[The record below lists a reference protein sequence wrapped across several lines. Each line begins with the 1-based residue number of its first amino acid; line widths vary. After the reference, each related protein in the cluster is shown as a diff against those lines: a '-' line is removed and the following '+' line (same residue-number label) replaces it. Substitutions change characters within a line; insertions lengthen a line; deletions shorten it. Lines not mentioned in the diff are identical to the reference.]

1 MLRHMP
7 LSLGTRVG
15 RYEVTG
21 TLGAG
26 GMGEVYR
33 ARDARLNRDVAIKS
47 LPESVAHDP
56 ERVAR
61 FEREAQLLA
70 SLNHPHIA
78 AVYGVEDAGALQY
91 IVLELVEGG
100 TLADRLARGALPPR
114 EALQIARDVA
124 DALSSAHEKGIV
136 HRDLKPANI
145 AMTTTG
151 DPKVLDFG
159 LAKSGVTDADSM
171 TIVATQTGVVLGTA
185 PYMSPEQ
192 ARGEAVDRRSDI
204 WAFGCVLFEMLTGR
218 RPFAGPSTS
227 ELVVAILER
236 EPDFDVLPPA
246 TPARIRWLL
255 RRCLEKDR
263 RRRLHDI
270 ADARIEIDDALGDP
284 ASGGHDAAH
293 GMGVARAAVGTR
305 EIAAWGVALAALALL
320 GWALAARR
328 SAEPPADTDRISR
341 TSIPIPDDVQLAPVP
356 PAGRFA
362 VSPDGRHVAFVASTT
377 AGTSMLW
384 IRPLDSLTAQPL
396 AGTEGAGYP
405 FWSPDSR
412 WVAFVS
418 RSTEGPTLLSQRAVL
433 KKVEVSGGQPVTLTN
448 EAFNATGSWNRDNI
462 ILFTPTGSASIF
474 RVSAV
479 SPNTP
484 TAVTTLDPQNG
495 DVQHSYPWFLP
506 DGQHFLYT
514 AIGSRGAAT
523 HARAVYVGS
532 LDGKPPQLVLDVGSN
547 AKYANG
553 HLLFMRQA
561 TLVAQRFDLATMRLQ
576 AEAVPISERVQ
587 ISDSAEGGSLGG
599 FSVSDTGWLVYQA
612 GLIVRSQ
619 IEWISRDGTRRSSVG
634 EPEDVIDVTLSPD
647 ASRAAMSVMDRQLR
661 TRDIWIHDVA
671 KGTRERL
678 TSEPSDEFAPVWS
691 PQGDRIVYSSGR
703 QGGVELFERTA
714 NGSSPERKLETG
726 GSALGKFAASWSRD
740 GKALLYVAGGRI
752 LARSDIH
759 ILNPDGGAASAW
771 LETGSVETQPRFSTD
786 GRWVAYA
793 TNDSERLQVYVRRFP
808 GPGTATRV
816 SINGGIWPRWRRDG
830 SEIFF
835 VAPDGTLMAATVT
848 ATDKVIDVSSPRPL
862 FKTRLRPQGR
872 LDAFPYDVAP
882 DGQRFLVNSSIEQA
896 GAVGLTLMTNWTA
909 AVR

>member
-7 LSLGTRVG
+7 LSLGSRVG

-78 AVYGVEDAGALQY
+78 AVYGVEDAGALQF

-100 TLADRLARGALPPR
+100 TLADRLARGALPQR
-114 EALQIARDVA
+114 EALQIARNVA

-145 AMTTTG
+145 ALTTTG

-159 LAKSGVTDADSM
+159 LAKSGVPDADSM
-171 TIVATQTGVVLGTA
+171 TIAATQTGVVLGTA

-204 WAFGCVLFEMLTGR
+204 WSFGCVLFEMLAGR

-236 EPDFDVLPPA
+236 EPDFNALPA
-246 TPARIRWLL
+246 TTPARIRWLL

-270 ADARIEIDDALGDP
+270 ADARIEIEDVLGE
-284 ASGGHDAAH
+284 AGSGSREATRGIA
-293 GMGVARAAVGTR
+293 VARPSVGRR
-305 EIAAWGVALAALALL
+305 EMAAWGLALAALAFLV
-320 GWALAARR
+320 WALAAGR
-328 SAEPPADTDRISR
+328 SAETSAVADRVSR
-341 TSIPIPDDVQLAPVP
+341 TSIAIPEDMQLAPVP

-362 VSPDGRHVAFVASTT
+362 LSPDGRRLVFVALTPTGS
-377 AGTSMLW
+377 SILW
-384 IRPLDSLTAQPL
+384 LRSLDSLTAQPL
-396 AGTEGAGYP
+396 PGTEGAAYP

-412 WVAFVS
+412 WIAFVA
-418 RSTEGPTLLSQRAVL
+418 RSPEAGNLGQRAAL
-433 KKVEVSGGQPVTLTN
+433 KKVEVSGGQPITLTN
-448 EAFNATGSWNRDNI
+448 QAFGATGAWNRDNI
-462 ILFTPTGSASIF
+462 ILFTPSGNGPIV
-474 RVSAV
+474 RLSAV
-479 SPNTP
+479 SPGTP
-484 TAVTTLDPQNG
+484 TPVTTLEPENG
-495 DVQHSYPWFLP
+495 DVQHSYPSFLP

-514 AIGSRGAAT
+514 VIGSRGAAT

-532 LDGKPPQLVLDVGSN
+532 LDGKPPRLVMDGGSN

-553 HLLFMRQA
+553 YLLFTREA
-561 TLVAQRFDLATMRLQ
+561 TLFAQRFALASMQLQ
-576 AEAVPISERVQ
+576 GEAVPISERVQ
-587 ISDSAEGGSLGG
+587 VSDSAERGSLGG
-599 FSVSDTGWLVYQA
+599 FSVSDAGWLVYQA
-612 GLIVRSQ
+612 GRIERSQ
-619 IEWISRDGTRRSSVG
+619 IEWISRDGARRSSVG
-634 EPEDVIDVTLSPD
+634 EPEDVIDVTLSPNG
-647 ASRAAMSVMDRQLR
+647 SRAAMSVVDRQLG
-661 TRDIWIHDVA
+661 TRDIWILDVER
-671 KGTRERL
+671 GSRERL
-678 TSEPSDEFAPVWS
+678 TAEPSDEYAPVWS
-691 PQGDRIVYSSGR
+691 PDGNRIVYSSGR
-703 QGGVELFERTA
+703 QGRIELFERKA
-714 NGSSPERKLETG
+714 SGSSPERKLDTG
-726 GSALGKFAASWSRD
+726 GLALGKFAASWSRD
-740 GKALLYVAGGRI
+740 GRALLYVAGGRI
-752 LARSDIH
+752 LARSDIYV
-759 ILNPDGGAASAW
+759 INPDGSGPASPW
-771 LETGSVETQPRFSTD
+771 LESGFIETQPRFSRD
-786 GRWVAYA
+786 SRWVAYS
-793 TNDSERLQVYVRRFP
+793 TNESERMQVYVRRFA
-808 GPGTATRV
+808 GPGDATRV
-816 SINGGIWPRWRRDG
+816 SINGGAWPRWRADG

-835 VAPDGTLMAATVT
+835 VAPDGTLMAASVT
-848 ATDKVIDVSSPRPL
+848 ATETTIAVGDLRPL
-862 FKTRLRPQGR
+862 FKARLRLQGR
-872 LDAFPYDVAP
+872 LDGYPYDVSA
-882 DGQRFLVNSSIEQA
+882 DGQRFLVNNSVEQA